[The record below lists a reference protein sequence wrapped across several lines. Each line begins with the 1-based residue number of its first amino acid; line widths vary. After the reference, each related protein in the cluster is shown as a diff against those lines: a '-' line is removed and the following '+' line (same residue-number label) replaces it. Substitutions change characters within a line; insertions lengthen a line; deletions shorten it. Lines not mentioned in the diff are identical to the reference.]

1 MDLYGCNC
9 GTLGDGPSVSEEH
22 RIYYES
28 MGLPMPPQYVDPYG
42 NPIEAPWRPDSELF
56 DTASGEEY
64 RQFFREWAAPASID
78 TELTHAIEEQRAFYR
93 TMPADT
99 MFPGPVRPTILYR
112 PEDALP
118 RDPVVTDVRYLAP
131 VESYG
136 PRAPT
141 IDPSADPYGL
151 NRTENV
157 WPALPT
163 GGPVSPSAIVSAP
176 STPQAPTPVPLP
188 APVIVTTE
196 PRPGSVTPP
205 AIPYPGWISEG
216 DGPPRPIMTGQQSA
230 WPWWIALGA
239 LALLA

>member
-9 GTLGDGPSVSEEH
+9 ATLGDGPSAFEEH

-64 RQFFREWAAPASID
+64 RQFFREWTAPASID

-118 RDPVVTDVRYLAP
+118 RDPVVTEERYIAP
-131 VESYG
+131 AAGYG
-136 PRAPT
+136 PTMPSGPT
-141 IDPSADPYGL
+141 VPADGFGP
-151 NRTENV
+151 
-157 WPALPT
+157 PT
-163 GGPVSPSAIVSAP
+163 PIVSAP
-176 STPQAPTPVPLP
+176 ATPTPGPVPLP
-188 APVIVTTE
+188 APVVITTE
-196 PRPGSVTPP
+196 PRPGDISAPVM
-205 AIPYPGWISEG
+205 PYPGWISEG

>member
-1 MDLYGCNC
+1 MDRYGCMC
-9 GTLGDGPSVSEEH
+9 TLGDGPSVSEEH

-28 MGLPMPPQYVDPYG
+28 MGVEPPPAYVDPWG
-42 NPIEAPWRPDSELF
+42 NALTPPPMLDSELMA
-56 DTASGEEY
+56 TAMGEDY
-64 RQFFREWAAPASID
+64 RQFFRDYRAPTNID
-78 TELTHAIEEQRAFYR
+78 TELTHAIAEQQAFYAS
-93 TMPADT
+93 MPAST
-99 MFPGPVRPTILYR
+99 MYPGPVQPTILYR
-112 PEDALP
+112 PEDALS

-141 IDPSADPYGL
+141 VDPSADPYGL

-216 DGPPRPIMTGQQSA
+216 DGPMAPVVTRPQSA
-230 WPWWIALGA
+230 FPWWIALGA